1 MSGGG
6 RGGERARLYFRV
18 VEDKRKRPGGSSWA
32 LHEGVMATMAL
43 FDAAHRL
50 VYDASEAFTME
61 EIESLLQGEL
71 NR

>member
-1 MSGGG
+1 
-6 RGGERARLYFRV
+6 
-18 VEDKRKRPGGSSWA
+18 
-32 LHEGVMATMAL
+32 MATMAL